1 MHRGEAEVKGVSMV
15 LWWEWLQ
22 CLQQLRPAC
31 ARRSTFMWMIV
42 VLAGLSMR
50 SEVAGVSSF
59 IRVLGL
65 KAHCYRRLLYL
76 CHTPALVLTEL
87 RACWTRLVLKL
98 FTPLRVGGR
107 LVLVGDGLKVAKEGR
122 KMPAVKKLYQSSENN
137 SKASYIF
144 GHSFQ
149 ALGMLAR
156 GPLGHLCCVPLTS
169 QIHEGVVFS
178 NRDRRTLL
186 DKFAQLFLSVASELQ
201 APTLLVVDAYYA
213 SRKILRPLLAQGH
226 HVITR
231 VKSNAVAYC
240 RAAQP
245 TKRGPG
251 RPRLYGKKVRLR
263 DLWRTRTHQ
272 FQTAASPV
280 YGETDVTL
288 RYFSIDL
295 LWRPVGQL
303 VRFVLVDHPRRGRLI
318 LMSTDL
324 SLLPLELIACYG
336 YRFKIEVA
344 FKQALYTVGT
354 YAYHFWMMAMTPLS
368 RRSGN
373 QYLHRKT
380 ELYRKQVRRKLAA
393 YHRYVQ
399 LGCIAQGLLQYLAL
413 SFRTDVWT
421 YFRSWLRTMKPAQPP
436 SEAVVAQALRNTFPE
451 FLLDTSQEHDIKKF
465 ILERTD
471 FERCPQLQLAA

>member
-1 MHRGEAEVKGVSMV
+1 MV
-15 LWWEWLQ
+15 
-22 CLQQLRPAC
+22 
-31 ARRSTFMWMIV
+31 V

-50 SEVAGVSSF
+50 ADRAGVSSF
-59 IRVLGL
+59 VRALGL
-65 KAHCYRRLLYL
+65 KAHGYRRLLYL
-76 CHTPALVLTEL
+76 CHTPALALEPL
-87 RACWTRLVLKL
+87 LACWTGLVLKL
-98 FTPLRVGGR
+98 YTPLRVGGR

-122 KMPAVKKLYQSSENN
+122 QMPAVKKLHQSSENN
-137 SKASYIF
+137 SKAAYLF
-144 GHSFQ
+144 GHSLQ
-149 ALGMLAR
+149 ALGVLAR

-169 QIHEGVVFS
+169 RIHEGVVFS

-186 DKFAQLFLSVASELQ
+186 DKFAQLFVAVVSELK

-213 SRKILRPLLAQGH
+213 SRKILRPLLALGH

-231 VKSNAVAYC
+231 VKSNAVAYFL
-240 RAAQP
+240 ATQP
-245 TKRGPG
+245 TTRGRG
-251 RPRLYGKKVRLR
+251 RPRLYGEKVRLR
-263 DLWRTRTHQ
+263 DLWQGRRQ
-272 FQTAASPV
+272 AFQTAASPV
-280 YGETDVTL
+280 YGESDVTL
-288 RYFSIDL
+288 RYFAIDL
-295 LWRPVGQL
+295 LWRPVGRL
-303 VRFVLVDHPRRGRLI
+303 VRFVLVDHPRRGRVI
-318 LMSTDL
+318 LMSTDCGL
-324 SLLPLELIACYG
+324 SPLEIIACYG

-380 ELYRKQVRRKLAA
+380 QDYRKQVRRKLDA

-413 SFRTDVWT
+413 SFRADVWT
-421 YFRSWLRTMKPAQPP
+421 HFRSWLRTMKPAQPP

-451 FLLDTSQEHDIKKF
+451 FLLDNSREHDLKKF

-471 FERCPQLQLAA
+471 FDRCPQLQLAA